1 MSLID
6 VNELRNRLQNL
17 SYDDW
22 NQGVSTSWAEAY
34 SEIADMINNAPT
46 IEAEPVRHGRWE
58 DKKVAFY
65 LKCSEC
71 GATVRK
77 NLYDVFLDCDI
88 RDLNYCPHCGA
99 RMDAEND

>member
-1 MSLID
+1 MRLINADELADNIAVLFERNQTLID
-6 VNELRNRLQNL
+6 EWLM
-17 SYDDW
+17 
-22 NQGVSTSWAEAY
+22 NQVEDAIDE
-34 SEIADMINNAPT
+34 APT
-46 IEAEPVRHGRWE
+46 IDAEPIRHGRWE
-58 DKKVAFY
+58 DNKVAFY

-99 RMDAEND
+99 KMEGVEE

>member
-1 MSLID
+1 MRLID
-6 VNELRNRLQNL
+6 ADKATELLHTAL
-17 SYDDW
+17 DP
-22 NQGVSTSWAEAY
+22 
-34 SEIADMINNAPT
+34 IANKKLMLLAWDMVLKNCET
-46 IEAEPVRHGRWE
+46 IDAEPVRHGRWE

-77 NLYDVFLDCDI
+77 NLYEVFLDCDI

-99 RMDAEND
+99 RMEGVEE